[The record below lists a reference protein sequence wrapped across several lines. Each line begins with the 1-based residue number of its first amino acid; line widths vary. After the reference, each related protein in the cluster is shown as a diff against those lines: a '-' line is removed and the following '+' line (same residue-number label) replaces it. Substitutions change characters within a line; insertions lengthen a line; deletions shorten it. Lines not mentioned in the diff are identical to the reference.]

1 MKLYQLI
8 GFIGILI
15 LIICGFIPLAY
26 LNDEFITIFP
36 VYNNFDLATSLW
48 VWKDISAFSVT
59 YGLTLLLCVYL
70 LYRKFKPGYLISAS
84 LNLVVTL
91 FIYFSI
97 WLTSIKTEDF
107 SDVAFSYSISGL
119 LIIVGFVF
127 LFYSGL
133 KIEKSEK
140 QGE

>member
-1 MKLYQLI
+1 
-8 GFIGILI
+8 
-15 LIICGFIPLAY
+15 

-70 LYRKFKPGYLISAS
+70 LIRNLKPGYLISAS
-84 LNLVVTL
+84 LNLVVIL

-107 SDVAFSYSISGL
+107 SDVTFSYSIYGL
-119 LIIVGFVF
+119 LIIAGFVL

-133 KIEKSEK
+133 KIEKSKK
-140 QGE
+140 QG

>member
-1 MKLYQLI
+1 MKSYQLI

-107 SDVAFSYSISGL
+107 SDVTFSYSISGL
-119 LIIVGFVF
+119 LVIVGFVL

-133 KIEKSEK
+133 KIEKSK
-140 QGE
+140 KAG

>member
-1 MKLYQLI
+1 MKSYQLI

-84 LNLVVTL
+84 LNFVVIL

-107 SDVAFSYSISGL
+107 SDVTFSYSISGL
-119 LIIVGFVF
+119 LVIVGFVL

-133 KIEKSEK
+133 KIDKSKK

>member
-1 MKLYQLI
+1 MKSYQLI
-8 GFIGILI
+8 GLIGILI

>member
-1 MKLYQLI
+1 MKSYQLI
-8 GFIGILI
+8 GLIGILI
-15 LIICGFIPLAY
+15 LIICGFVPLAY

-70 LYRKFKPGYLISAS
+70 LIRNLKPGYLISAS
-84 LNLVVTL
+84 LNLVVIL

-97 WLTSIKTEDF
+97 WLSSIKTEDF
-107 SDVAFSYSISGL
+107 SDVTFSYSIYGL
-119 LIIVGFVF
+119 LIIAGFLL

-133 KIEKSEK
+133 KIEKSKK
-140 QGE
+140 QG